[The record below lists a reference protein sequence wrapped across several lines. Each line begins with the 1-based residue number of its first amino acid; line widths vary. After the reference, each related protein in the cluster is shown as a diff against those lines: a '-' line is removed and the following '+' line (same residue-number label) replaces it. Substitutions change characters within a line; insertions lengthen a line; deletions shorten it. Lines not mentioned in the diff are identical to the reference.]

1 MWIGIDD
8 AEILIEED
16 LLFEKERV
24 DLRVSFGEGATA
36 RAKDKV

>member
-8 AEILIEED
+8 AEILIED
-16 LLFEKERV
+16 LFDEERV
-24 DLRVSFGEGATA
+24 DLRESFGEGATA